1 MLTDQYRS
9 TRIQKICGSLHHS
22 SCQQ

>member
-22 SCQQ
+22 SCPQ